1 MTTTR
6 RGGGTASGATVNA
19 SHHILGMVAQ
29 SPLILI
35 FLIIG
40 LALAVWIFTQAQI
53 TNTEQSVFGLLQV
66 STQLAPGMTGAQVQ
80 QFLNGKMDYYNGIA
94 AIIGW
99 GVQIALLM
107 VSFPPD
113 SALLSLHRRFQ
124 GDAAPSLIATALNQE
139 KWRKLL
145 TRLLVGGDI
154 LTDFL
159 PVRRTRACPL
169 QWL

>member
-6 RGGGTASGATVNA
+6 RSKGSTAAGATVNA
-19 SHHILGMVAQ
+19 SHHVMGLVAQ
-29 SPLILI
+29 SPLMLI

-40 LALAVWIFTQAQI
+40 LGIAVWIFTLAQI

-80 QFLNGKMDYYNGIA
+80 QFMNGHMDYYNGIA

-107 VSFPPD
+107 ISFPPD
-113 SALLSLHRRFQ
+113 SALFSIH
-124 GDAAPSLIATALNQE
+124 
-139 KWRKLL
+139 
-145 TRLLVGGDI
+145 
-154 LTDFL
+154 
-159 PVRRTRACPL
+159 
-169 QWL
+169 